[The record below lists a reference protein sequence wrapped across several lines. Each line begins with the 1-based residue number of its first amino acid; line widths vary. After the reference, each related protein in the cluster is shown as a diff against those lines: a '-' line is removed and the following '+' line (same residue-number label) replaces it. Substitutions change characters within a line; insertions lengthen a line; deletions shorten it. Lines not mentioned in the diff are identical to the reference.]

1 LEGGQ
6 AGRNGAGTM
15 SFSVSLDTTKLNEI
29 IAKLPGNRD
38 KIVRAAAM
46 HILGE
51 ARQRAPVRT
60 GALRNNSQVTDGRGY
75 SNVEF
80 NQEYAAYVEL
90 GTYKMAAQPYL
101 TPAVEA
107 EAKLLEQRIKDGLIQ
122 K

>member
-1 LEGGQ
+1 
-6 AGRNGAGTM
+6 M
-15 SFSVSLDTTKLNEI
+15 SISVSVDTTKLNEI

-38 KIVRAAAM
+38 KIVKATAF

-51 ARQRAPVRT
+51 ARKRAPVAT
-60 GALRNNSQVTDGRGY
+60 GALRDNSQVVNEQDY

-90 GTYKMAAQPYL
+90 GTHKMTARPFL
-101 TPAVEA
+101 KPAVEA
-107 EAKLLEQRIKDGLIQ
+107 EASLLGKRIQEGLIQ